1 MSDFDPSGQFATRSR
16 KARAEWELQKR
27 PPALWAIP
35 FFNDDPPGSLRPRLE
50 TLNAAAFKTAMA
62 MEPERSAPY
71 RVTILPTVLEVSA
84 RLATSEEL
92 RGLVKL
98 LRASA
103 VIWGKTEPN
112 EDCERPSYE
121 VPEED
126 LLTLRDIW
134 RRLDSTASKP
144 FPR

>member
-1 MSDFDPSGQFATRSR
+1 MET
-16 KARAEWELQKR
+16 ER
-27 PPALWAIP
+27 P
-35 FFNDDPPGSLRPRLE
+35 
-50 TLNAAAFKTAMA
+50 
-62 MEPERSAPY
+62 APY

-103 VIWGKTEPN
+103 VIWGKTETK

-134 RRLDSTASKP
+134 RRLDATASKP
-144 FPR
+144 FPRWGFSCHACSQRRGQVSL

>member
-1 MSDFDPSGQFATRSR
+1 ME
-16 KARAEWELQKR
+16 AER
-27 PPALWAIP
+27 P
-35 FFNDDPPGSLRPRLE
+35 
-50 TLNAAAFKTAMA
+50 
-62 MEPERSAPY
+62 APY

-112 EDCERPSYE
+112 EDCDRPSYE

-126 LLTLRDIW
+126 LLTLRDLW

-144 FPR
+144 FLDEPPPVVTGLARAKFRLSVMCAASRSNA

>member
-1 MSDFDPSGQFATRSR
+1 MMIPQALCVPRVSR
-16 KARAEWELQKR
+16 
-27 PPALWAIP
+27 
-35 FFNDDPPGSLRPRLE
+35 
-50 TLNAAAFKTAMA
+50 TLNAAAFKTARA
-62 MEPERSAPY
+62 MEPERPAPY

-84 RLATSEEL
+84 RLATREEL

-103 VIWGKTEPN
+103 VIWGKTETK

-121 VPEED
+121 LPEED

-134 RRLDSTASKP
+134 RRLESTASKP

>member
-1 MSDFDPSGQFATRSR
+1 MMIPQ
-16 KARAEWELQKR
+16 
-27 PPALWAIP
+27 ALCVP
-35 FFNDDPPGSLRPRLE
+35 RVLRTP
-50 TLNAAAFKTAMA
+50 NAAAFKTATA
-62 MEPERSAPY
+62 MEAERPVPY

-84 RLATSEEL
+84 RLATREEL
-92 RGLVKL
+92 GGLVKL

-103 VIWGKTEPN
+103 VIWGKTETN
-112 EDCERPSYE
+112 EDCERRSYE

-134 RRLDSTASKP
+134 RRLNSTASKP

>member
-1 MSDFDPSGQFATRSR
+1 M
-16 KARAEWELQKR
+16 EVER
-27 PPALWAIP
+27 P
-35 FFNDDPPGSLRPRLE
+35 
-50 TLNAAAFKTAMA
+50 
-62 MEPERSAPY
+62 APY

-103 VIWGKTEPN
+103 VIWGKTETK

-134 RRLDSTASKP
+134 RRLTQRLQSH
-144 FPR
+144 FPMSLLLSLLGGIRPPTLVMRRGSEL

>member
-1 MSDFDPSGQFATRSR
+1 ME
-16 KARAEWELQKR
+16 AER
-27 PPALWAIP
+27 P
-35 FFNDDPPGSLRPRLE
+35 
-50 TLNAAAFKTAMA
+50 
-62 MEPERSAPY
+62 APY

-84 RLATSEEL
+84 RLATREEL

-103 VIWGKTEPN
+103 VIWGKTETK

-134 RRLDSTASKP
+134 RRLQLNGSETSSCRYWAGESEVSA
-144 FPR
+144 FRRERRLA

>member
-1 MSDFDPSGQFATRSR
+1 
-16 KARAEWELQKR
+16 
-27 PPALWAIP
+27 
-35 FFNDDPPGSLRPRLE
+35 
-50 TLNAAAFKTAMA
+50 
-62 MEPERSAPY
+62 MEPERPAPY

-134 RRLDSTASKP
+134 RRLTQRLQSHFPDEPPPVVTGLARAKFRLSVMSAAS
-144 FPR
+144 RSNA